1 MSFLCVFASDCE
13 IVANWEISLH
23 FGLLVNRIL
32 KQFNLISGLRLDR
45 DRDRDNIQFYYIL
58 LVDAFFHLI
67 LSIFLMAF
75 IASPESHSINGI
87 VHLALTSYALTGM
100 HLHIKKKISRKL
112 RAS

>member
-67 LSIFLMAF
+67 LSIFFMTL
-75 IASPESHSINGI
+75 
-87 VHLALTSYALTGM
+87 
-100 HLHIKKKISRKL
+100 
-112 RAS
+112 